1 MIENTKEVTQ
11 NGKYIETGNT
21 CHTRQRKKQK
31 QKQKKPQHNV
41 RWTPLSASN
50 HK

>member
-1 MIENTKEVTQ
+1 MDNPEKLATQ
-11 NGKYIETGNT
+11 ATQDKD
-21 CHTRQRKKQK
+21 KKQK

-41 RWTPLSASN
+41 RWTPLSASK